1 METRAPNRPI
11 FRFGTFELDPASGEL
26 RKQGVKVRLS
36 EQPFRILGLL
46 LDRPG
51 TVVTRQEIRERLW
64 AADTFVDF
72 DVGLN
77 SAIRKLRE
85 ALGDSAENPRF
96 VETLPRRGYRFIA
109 SVQAIPPERTGS
121 SESAGLRQAFT
132 PRAPWIAGALMLAV
146 IAIGTLVLAYDRKWR
161 DRPAVDTRVSQTA
174 TSDIP
179 AGVRPDAYDAYLKG
193 VFAAGQQTYQGY
205 GTAVGYFESAV
216 SSQPDFAAGHA
227 ALAQTQLQ
235 FLFTGPLPPREVVPK
250 AEAAARRAL
259 QLDDTLAQAHRVL
272 ATILQEFYW
281 QWEEGDKEFRRARQL
296 GGRKVGGASVLSLLR
311 AGQLNAAIA
320 EGEETRRL
328 EPLSFDTYVN
338 LGTAY
343 RSAGDNERG
352 IAVLRRAIEIAPTQP
367 RGHFQ
372 LGITLIDVN
381 RMNDA
386 ISELETAVKL
396 SYAHNPRFMAYLG
409 YAHALTGRRSDARR
423 VLSELEAR
431 ARHEY
436 VSSFGLALIHDAL
449 GEKEE
454 ALAALQRA
462 SDDRAVEFM
471 QMAQYP
477 PFKTIATGPRY
488 DRLMRGVGLSPA
500 HMASTS
506 ADDSK
511 H

>member
-1 METRAPNRPI
+1 METRASNRPI
-11 FRFGTFELDPASGEL
+11 LRFGTFELDPASGEL

-36 EQPFRILGLL
+36 EQPFQILGLL

-51 TVVTRQEIRERLW
+51 AVVTRQEIRERLW

-72 DVGLN
+72 DVSLN

-109 SVQAIPPERTGS
+109 SVQATPPGGA
-121 SESAGLRQAFT
+121 ESRLALGQAFI
-132 PRAPWIAGALMLAV
+132 PRAPWIARALMLVV
-146 IAIGTLVLAYDRKWR
+146 ITIGTLVLAYDRKWR
-161 DRPAVDTRVSQTA
+161 DQPAVDRLVSKTA
-174 TSDIP
+174 ASGIP

-193 VFAAGQQTYQGY
+193 VFAVGQQTYQGFSA
-205 GTAVGYFESAV
+205 AVGYFERAV
-216 SSQPDFAAGHA
+216 SSQPDFAAGYA

-235 FLFTGPLPPREVVPK
+235 FLFTGPLTPREVVPK

-296 GGRKVGGASVLSLLR
+296 GGRAVGGASVLSLLR
-311 AGQLNAAIA
+311 AGRLDAAIA
-320 EGEETRRL
+320 EAEEMRRRD
-328 EPLSFDTYVN
+328 PLSFDTYVN

-352 IAVLRRAIEIAPTQP
+352 IAVLRRAIELAPTQP

-372 LGITLIDVN
+372 LGITFIDVN
-381 RMNDA
+381 RVNDA

-396 SYAHNPRFMAYLG
+396 SYARNPRFCAYVG
-409 YAHALTGRRSDARR
+409 YAYAFTGRRSDARQ

-454 ALAALQRA
+454 ALTALQRA
-462 SDDRAVEFM
+462 SEDRAVEFI
-471 QMAQYP
+471 QMTQYP
-477 PFKTIATGPRY
+477 PFKTVATDPRY
-488 DRLMRGVGLSPA
+488 DRLMRRVGLSPS
-500 HMASTS
+500 HLASTS
-506 ADDSK
+506 ADDRK